1 MYIWV
6 LHNKSQFSTNTS
18 GQVYGWI
25 VSLTWI
31 SRNCCGF
38 PYYLLPFQERKLVMW
53 CCDEHWFT
61 QLDFAS
67 KKSDKENA
75 ATEIDSSEMEFP
87 RFWYVGKCPPPP
99 KKKSNTPFS
108 IRDRREKV
116 VISLCLL
123 LRIASCK
130 VSWGGDM
137 PKSTTLNAPN
147 HWVNRDVRTNQPQKK
162 QEKQYLSCKIQNHAK
177 TFPQWTIHHSI
188 IPELFTTTWS
198 FSRELSNENSTSSSG
213 KCRAA
218 KKGTN
223 KGRVQKNP
231 TQKSQATH
239 SSLFEPSPRM
249 VTWRKTENME
259 AIREY
264 AECAK
269 TTQPTSKTTMDFVD
283 RDKGHN

>member
-1 MYIWV
+1 MYIYIWV

-18 GQVYGWI
+18 GQVSGWI

-61 QLDFAS
+61 QLDFGS

-99 KKKSNTPFS
+99 QKKKSNTPFS

-137 PKSTTLNAPN
+137 PKSTILNAPN

-177 TFPQWTIHHSI
+177 TFPQWTIHHSWTFHYNLI
-188 IPELFTTTWS
+188 VFKRTFQWKFHLKFRKMPGCQKGNKQRPGTKKSNTKIPSDSLITLRTE
-198 FSRELSNENSTSSSG
+198 SSDGHMTKNG
-213 KCRAA
+213 KHGSHKGICRMC
-218 KKGTN
+218 
-223 KGRVQKNP
+223 KNHP
-231 TQKSQATH
+231 AYK
-239 SSLFEPSPRM
+239 
-249 VTWRKTENME
+249 
-259 AIREY
+259 
-264 AECAK
+264 
-269 TTQPTSKTTMDFVD
+269 
-283 RDKGHN
+283 